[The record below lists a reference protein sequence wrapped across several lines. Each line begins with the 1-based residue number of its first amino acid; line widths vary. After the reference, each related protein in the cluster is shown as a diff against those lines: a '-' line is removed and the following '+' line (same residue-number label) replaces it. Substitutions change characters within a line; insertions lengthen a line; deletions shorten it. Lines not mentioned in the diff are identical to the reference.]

1 MAWVESAMMT
11 RVVVVNRM
19 HCVPPL
25 RSCHGGCVCWGVSV
39 YLEVHHLGIQR
50 PGLCDGTL
58 GHLAGLRFAYQRWC
72 GHRVHRCWSTVGS
85 WANDN
90 THMEGSSWSVAL
102 GNLSLLNHST
112 QRCVVVWNYTHLLIN
127 KLGKWAEWAWVW
139 PALIS
144 VSACIASPVFFF
156 DLPISSL

>member
-25 RSCHGGCVCWGVSV
+25 RSCHGGHVHWGVSA
-39 YLEVHHLGIQR
+39 YLEVHCLGIQR
-50 PGLCDGTL
+50 PRFRDGTL

-72 GHRVHRCWSTVGS
+72 GHHVHQCWSTVGS

-90 THMEGSSWSVAL
+90 TCMEGSSSSVAL
-102 GNLSLLNHST
+102 CDLSLLN
-112 QRCVVVWNYTHLLIN
+112 
-127 KLGKWAEWAWVW
+127 
-139 PALIS
+139 
-144 VSACIASPVFFF
+144 
-156 DLPISSL
+156 